1 MIDQNDAPAA
11 STNAVNNNFCTV
23 QIGILQ
29 EMIEKKY
36 IVSRG
41 YLVINSWCIASPKK
55 ELQQIHY

>member
-11 STNAVNNNFCTV
+11 ATNAANNNFCTV

-29 EMIEKKY
+29 EMTEKKY
-36 IVSRG
+36 IVSHG